1 MEWVEEMKM
10 AIETIHITNER
21 LETLHLNGDASI
33 DFFNA
38 LFRPTGYVEDH
49 VDDGITIREVDDGY
63 IVTIDDLN
71 LLLAE

>member
-1 MEWVEEMKM
+1 M
-10 AIETIHITNER
+10 ETIHITNER

-33 DFFNA
+33 DFFNE
-38 LFRPTGYVEDH
+38 LFRPTDYVEDH
-49 VDDGITIREVDDGY
+49 VDDGIVIREVDDGY

>member
-1 MEWVEEMKM
+1 MEM
-10 AIETIHITNER
+10 ITITNKR
-21 LETLHLNGDASI
+21 LETLHLKGDASV
-33 DFFNA
+33 DFYNE
-38 LFRPTGYVEDH
+38 LFRPTGNVEDH

>member
-1 MEWVEEMKM
+1 MSGLM
-10 AIETIHITNER
+10 ETIHITNER

-33 DFFNA
+33 YFFNE

-63 IVTIDDLN
+63 IVTIDGLN